1 MKSGGLRAFYRSLAG
16 ELRKANNRRVGRRP
30 PSAAPRAQAEVGDFV
45 RALGEGRP
53 FAAGKIG
60 GAELLAMEY
69 QDHRI
74 RPPWPLNWSWRRPA
88 RRLMNNA
95 GFFPLEHR
103 AFRRW
108 QATMKGSI
116 ASMDFL
122 SAWQTDPFLR
132 SYEERLIRD
141 LAPASRDIPIEKLGR
156 PILPDLLPFRWLVVS
171 PFVLSIR
178 RQLPRLR
185 QVHDPQGCREGDWSQ
200 PAETCQLVRCP
211 FQSHLEPSPY
221 ASWQEGLEKLLAD
234 IASHDFDLA
243 LIGAGA
249 WSLPLAVG
257 IKATGRSAIHLGG
270 ETQLLFGI
278 KGKRW
283 ENYGIFNEAWI
294 SADPSEMPAHRHRV
308 EDGCY
313 W

>member
-1 MKSGGLRAFYRSLAG
+1 MNQPARDAYREFTRWLRR
-16 ELRKANNRRVGRRP
+16 ANNRRVGRRG
-30 PSAAPRAQAEVGDFV
+30 SSFLPRPQAGIGDFV
-45 RALGEGRP
+45 RALQEGHP

-60 GAELLAMEY
+60 GAELMAMEY
-69 QDHRI
+69 LDHRI
-74 RPPWPLNWSWRRPA
+74 RPAWPPEWSWRRPA

-95 GFFPLEHR
+95 GFFPLQKE
-103 AFRRW
+103 AYRRW
-108 QATMKGSI
+108 HRTMVQAV
-116 ASMDFL
+116 ARMDFL

-132 SYEERLIRD
+132 SYEERIIRD
-141 LAPASRDIPIEKLGR
+141 LAPASRDMAIENLGR

-185 QVHDPQGCREGDWSQ
+185 QVHDPQGRHEGEWSR
-200 PAETCQLVRCP
+200 PAATCQLVRCP

-221 ASWQEGLEKLLAD
+221 PSWQEGLERLAAE
-234 IASHDFDLA
+234 ISSLQFDVA

-249 WSLPLAVG
+249 WSLPLAAQ
-257 IKATGRSAIHLGG
+257 IKVMGRSAIHLGG

-294 SADPSEMPAHRHRV
+294 SADASEMPAHRDRV
-308 EDGCY
+308 ENGCY